1 MKKTLALLI
10 LACIF
15 KASAKDKFV
24 INIWDN
30 VPAMK
35 HERVICEVTIP
46 DNFNGSSVV
55 ICPGGSYHHLG
66 IATEGRTTAKCFNEK
81 GTASFVLWYRV
92 AKNNWHYPAMMQDIQ
107 RTIQLI
113 RENGSIWKTDASRV
127 AAIGFSAGGH
137 LVCWAGEN
145 GSRTNLLEP
154 LGIKTEVSLRP
165 DFSIPVY
172 PVVTMDDDIGHRWSR
187 KSLLDSG
194 FNKQSAL
201 REELCL
207 EKNVPDD
214 MVPTYLVACEDDPV
228 VIYENSVRLSKALEE
243 KKTDFVFKTYPWG
256 GHGFGMTN
264 GKFMK
269 TFHWNKD
276 LFSWLEERGFFSPLT
291 E

>member
-1 MKKTLALLI
+1 MKKALALLI

-24 INIWDN
+24 INIWDD

-66 IATEGRTTAKCFNEK
+66 IVTEGRSTAKCFNEK

-107 RTIQLI
+107 RMIQLI
-113 RENGSIWKTDASRV
+113 RENSSIWKTDSKRV

-145 GSRTNLLEP
+145 GNRINLLEP

-172 PVVTMDDDIGHRWSR
+172 PVVTMDADIGHEWSR
-187 KSLLDSG
+187 KSLLNSDY
-194 FNKQSAL
+194 NKQSEL
-201 REELCL
+201 REALCL

-243 KKTDFVFKTYPWG
+243 KNADFVFKTYPWG

-269 TFHWNKD
+269 TFRWNKD